1 MTIIVIW
8 CYIYKKKMKLITE
21 THKYPAVGTTPI

>member
-8 CYIYKKKMKLITE
+8 CYIYIKKMKLITE

>member
-8 CYIYKKKMKLITE
+8 CYIKKKMKLITE